1 MGKSVSKFVW
11 HDVMTTDVDAAED
24 FYAKV
29 VGWQMKDSG
38 MDGPRYTLLMDGE
51 RMAGGI
57 MPTPDDASDVPPM
70 WMGYIGVDDID
81 AKAKELEA
89 AGGTVHR
96 GPQDIPGIG
105 RFAVVADPHGAGFII
120 FQPQGEGGPEAP
132 FMAPKTIGW
141 NELHAGNLDEAWP
154 FYEALFGWQKL
165 EAHDMGG
172 FIYQTFGTGGETGIG
187 GMMTKMESAPY
198 PYWAYYISVA
208 DFDAAVQRARDNG
221 ATVLAEPMQVP
232 GGIWICPA
240 QDPQGA
246 HFNLIGMRGEA

>member
-1 MGKSVSKFVW
+1 MSKSVSKFVW

-29 VGWQMKDSG
+29 VGWQVKDSG
-38 MDGPRYTLLMDGE
+38 VDGPRYTLLMDGE
-51 RMAGGI
+51 RRVGGI
-57 MPTPDDASDVPPM
+57 MPRPEDASQVPPM
-70 WMGYIGVDDID
+70 WMGYIGVNDVD
-81 AKAKELEA
+81 AKAKEVEA
-89 AGGTVHR
+89 AGGKVHR

-120 FQPQGEGGPEAP
+120 FQPNGEGQPEAP

-141 NELHAGNLDEAWP
+141 NELHAGNLDEAWT
-154 FYEALFGWQKL
+154 FYEKLFGWQKL
-165 EAHDMGG
+165 EEHDMGG
-172 FIYQTFGTGGETGIG
+172 FTYRTFGTGGDMGIG

-208 DFDAAVQRARDNG
+208 DFDAAVQRVRDNG

-246 HFNLIGMRGEA
+246 YFNLIGMRGEA